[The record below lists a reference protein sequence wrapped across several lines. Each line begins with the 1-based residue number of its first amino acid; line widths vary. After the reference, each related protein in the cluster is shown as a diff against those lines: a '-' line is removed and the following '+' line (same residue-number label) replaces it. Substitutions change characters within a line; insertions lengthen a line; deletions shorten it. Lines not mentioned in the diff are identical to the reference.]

1 LFLQESS
8 VALTNWQGRKDV
20 AVMSGNIFV
29 CYPRCTTCKK
39 AEKWLV
45 EQGIAVAVRDIKED
59 NPTEKELR
67 QWHEKS
73 GLPLKRFF
81 NTSGL
86 KYKELGLKDK
96 LPAMSEDEQYAL
108 LATDGMLVKRPILVS
123 EKGVL
128 VGFKEKEW
136 LEKLV

>member
-1 LFLQESS
+1 
-8 VALTNWQGRKDV
+8 
-20 AVMSGNIFV
+20 MSGNIFV

-96 LPAMSEDEQYAL
+96 LPTMSEDEQYAL